1 MKGHSDTGFSGL
13 PMVEKQAWGH
23 FSWVVGWLVIFGWWF
38 FLFGWFCL
46 NYKYFMKKR
55 NLKLL
60 AQADLQLWCGYFEGI
75 NHRGSWD
82 KTAT

>member
-38 FLFGWFCL
+38 FLFGWLLFFIVVFKLHGFRFSKKMSCQQLYMYYSCLVTLFCH
-46 NYKYFMKKR
+46 
-55 NLKLL
+55 
-60 AQADLQLWCGYFEGI
+60 Q
-75 NHRGSWD
+75 
-82 KTAT
+82 